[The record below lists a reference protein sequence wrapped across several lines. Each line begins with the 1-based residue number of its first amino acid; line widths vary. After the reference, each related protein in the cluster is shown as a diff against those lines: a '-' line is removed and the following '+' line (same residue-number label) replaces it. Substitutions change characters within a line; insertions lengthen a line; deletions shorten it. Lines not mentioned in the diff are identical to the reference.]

1 MLECITCL
9 DDPRTAVIRDDPVR
23 PNIALEDRINDR
35 AKIYLWCE
43 QDQIRSAVCVALCDA
58 VPDSEHTLLT
68 TPVGE
73 LTVAVAYTIWSY
85 SAGAAQQLIFAL
97 RDQLPDSI
105 VKMVTLSP
113 QTEMARKFHERNGA
127 KLVRENA
134 DTWNFEYAI
143 VKDVVELTQQQAQH

>member
-1 MLECITCL
+1 MLECITHL

-43 QDQIRSAVCVALCDA
+43 EDQIRSAVCDA
-58 VPDSEHTLLT
+58 VPDSENTLLS
-68 TPVGE
+68 TPVGD

-85 SAGAAQQLIFAL
+85 SAGAAQKLIFAL

-143 VKDVVELTQQQAQH
+143 VKDVVELTQQQAEH